1 MDVMER
7 QAGDRERLAEL
18 IARERN
24 AKQRD
29 RWRAI
34 ELALGGMEKLAIAAT
49 LARSKSFVEDWVYA
63 YRDGGLEAVRPK
75 RQTGRRPKLPADQES
90 AFLARVDAGPR
101 EEDVVCTLRGADLQ
115 RILREEFGADY
126 SQRGVYALMKRLNY
140 ASLKPRPIHEKHD
153 AARAQAFKE
162 SAPLL
167 FTKSRP
173 GGRTRS
179 SG

>member
-1 MDVMER
+1 
-7 QAGDRERLAEL
+7 
-18 IARERN
+18 
-24 AKQRD
+24 
-29 RWRAI
+29 
-34 ELALGGMEKLAIAAT
+34 
-49 LARSKSFVEDWVYA
+49 VEDWVYR

-75 RQTGRRPKLPADQES
+75 RQTGRRPKLAAHQVAP
-90 AFLARVDAGPR
+90 FLARIDAGPKQ
-101 EEDVVCTLRGADLQ
+101 EDVVCTLRGVDLQ

-126 SQRGVYALMKRLNY
+126 SERGVYALMKRLNY

-153 AARAQAFKE
+153 PERARAFKE

-167 FTKSRP
+167 FTKRRP

>member
-7 QAGDRERLAEL
+7 QAGDRDRLVEL

-29 RWRAI
+29 RWRAVQ
-34 ELALGGMEKLAIAAT
+34 LALGGMEKLAIAAT

-63 YRDGGLEAVRPK
+63 YRDDGLEAVRPK
-75 RQTGRRPKLPADQES
+75 KPTGRPPKLSADQEPS
-90 AFLARVDAGPR
+90 FLARVDAGPK
-101 EEDVVCTLRGADLQ
+101 EEDLVCSLRGADLR
-115 RILREEFGADY
+115 RILLEEFGVDY
-126 SQRGVYALMKRLNY
+126 SERGVYALMRRLNY

-153 AARAQAFKE
+153 PARAEAFKE

-167 FTKSRP
+167 FTKRRP
-173 GGRTRS
+173 GDRRRS